1 MQEFETYRSNMFLP
15 LFLQLEFDICILN
28 FVIYIIFLEL
38 VFIDKDITYQQSK
51 KLNDKKNIT
60 SLIDI
65 TDINIVFVVSKYQL
79 NTRLR
84 I

>member
-38 VFIDKDITYQQSK
+38 VFIDKDITY
-51 KLNDKKNIT
+51 
-60 SLIDI
+60 
-65 TDINIVFVVSKYQL
+65 
-79 NTRLR
+79 
-84 I
+84 